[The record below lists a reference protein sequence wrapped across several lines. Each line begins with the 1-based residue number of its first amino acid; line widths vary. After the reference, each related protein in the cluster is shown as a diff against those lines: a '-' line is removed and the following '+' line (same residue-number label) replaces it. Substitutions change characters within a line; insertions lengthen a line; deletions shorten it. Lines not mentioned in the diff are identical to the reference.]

1 MGFELAERALG
12 DAETR
17 AYLLVVIAF
26 ASGVVHQFLGC
37 FLYSNWWPLLTAFAY
52 ILLPMPYMFLADFD
66 TAWLDASKF
75 LTGAAIVGTM
85 AVPAVLFTAGKIST
99 GALWMEVG
107 AVSLMVGSL
116 VAYDALSEEHSSG
129 GGFYSSI

>member
-26 ASGVVHQFLGC
+26 ASGVVLQFLGC
-37 FLYSNWWPLLTAFAY
+37 ILWSNWWPLLTAFAY

-116 VAYDALSEEHSSG
+116 VGYDALSEEHSSG

>member
-26 ASGVVHQFLGC
+26 ASGVVLQFLGC
-37 FLYSNWWPLLTAFAY
+37 ILYSNWWPLLTAFAY

-85 AVPAVLFTAGKIST
+85 AVPAVLSTAGKIST